1 MGSEPIS
8 EVHLE
13 VGEGGGGNAMM
24 EVDTGVIRFEDGG
37 KGHEPK
43 IKVTRS

>member
-13 VGEGGGGNAMM
+13 VGEGGG
-24 EVDTGVIRFEDGG
+24 
-37 KGHEPK
+37 KEPSQETK
-43 IKVTRS
+43 KERPQRWEGARES